1 MRKGSAAVILQGAKQ
16 RVGID
21 LIAWAGQVAA
31 AIIAAEI
38 IAVRG
43 HRAKAAKD
51 VVRLATVQD
60 GVSNLDG
67 LAIPDTTAVAVVKD
81 QVVAESTIADRYC
94 PNGVDTTAETRFFEV
109 PPGHRVA
116 ANSAIADR
124 YCPTVG
130 EDTTAGARPVI
141 LAAASP
147 VAAHDAI
154 GDCECRAARDAAAP
168 VAGKV
173 ASDRAVSNRE
183 RTALTE
189 NTARDSQVVWKS
201 RVGNVVTDGAV
212 DDRQRP
218 VVVNAAATEADVA
231 AGGIIADDSAIDN
244 RQCCAP
250 ACAIIVDA
258 TAPKCCVSIYRA
270 VGKGQCRMIIQDPTA
285 KIKLSIAAPNRET
298 RYCDGRAGH
307 DVEVSERV

>member
-1 MRKGSAAVILQGAKQ
+1 
-16 RVGID
+16 
-21 LIAWAGQVAA
+21 LIARPVQITSAV
-31 AIIAAEI
+31 IAAEI

-60 GVSNLDG
+60 RVSNLDG

-81 QVVAESTIADRYC
+81 QVVAESAIADRYC
-94 PNGVDTTAETRFFEV
+94 PNGVDTTAETRLFEV

-116 ANSAIADR
+116 ANSTIADR
-124 YCPTVG
+124 YCPTG
-130 EDTTAGARPVI
+130 LDTAAGARPVI

-154 GDCECRAARDAAAP
+154 GDCECRAARDPAAP

-201 RVGNVVTDGAV
+201 RVGKVATDGAV

-218 VVVNAAATEADVA
+218 VVVNAAAADADDA
-231 AGGIIADDSAIDN
+231 AGGTIAGDSAIDN

-258 TAPKCCVSIYRA
+258 TAPKCFVNIYRA
-270 VGKGQCRMIIQDPTA
+270 VGEGQRRMIIQDPTA
-285 KIKLSIAAPNRET
+285 KIKLNKPAHNRET
-298 RYCDGRAGH
+298 RYCDGWAGH
-307 DVEVSERV
+307 DVEDSEPV

>member
-1 MRKGSAAVILQGAKQ
+1 MVLLLIVTVPQGLDTAAG
-16 RVGID
+16 
-21 LIAWAGQVAA
+21 
-31 AIIAAEI
+31 
-38 IAVRG
+38 
-43 HRAKAAKD
+43 
-51 VVRLATVQD
+51 T
-60 GVSNLDG
+60 
-67 LAIPDTTAVAVVKD
+67 
-81 QVVAESTIADRYC
+81 
-94 PNGVDTTAETRFFEV
+94 
-109 PPGHRVA
+109 
-116 ANSAIADR
+116 
-124 YCPTVG
+124 
-130 EDTTAGARPVI
+130 RPVI

-201 RVGNVVTDGAV
+201 RVGKVATDGAV

-218 VVVNAAATEADVA
+218 AVVVNAAAAEADVA
-231 AGGIIADDSAIDN
+231 AGGIIAGDSAIDN

-258 TAPKCCVSIYRA
+258 TAPKCFVNIYRA
-270 VGKGQCRMIIQDPTA
+270 VGEGQCRMIIQDPTA
-285 KIKLSIAAPNRET
+285 KIKLNIPAPNRET

-307 DVEVSERV
+307 DVEDSGV